1 MSKTAESHE
10 GLVKIRVPIL
20 GSARESGF
28 ESETLWAEPLGGR
41 RYRVWN
47 LPVFAYNLDMRA
59 VVECEPDPDGGF
71 PLAVRVVE
79 PGDCYAI
86 RLYFRDEASDAQLQE
101 VLNLLGSRRALLEK
115 YNRNLWAVG
124 LRSAEDY
131 EWAGPALQKY
141 VDADILEFESALQ
154 PDEPTLGDGRPTSAS
169 T

>member
-1 MSKTAESHE
+1 MTAEDHE
-10 GLVKIRVPIL
+10 GLVKIRVPLL

-28 ESETLWAEPLGGR
+28 ESETLWAEPLGDD

-47 LPVFAYNLDMRA
+47 VPVFAYNLDMRA

-71 PLAVRVVE
+71 PVAVRVVE

-86 RLYFRDEASDAQLQE
+86 RLYFRSDATDAQVHE
-101 VLNLLGSRRALLEK
+101 VLDLLGSRRALVEK

-124 LRSAEDY
+124 MRSAEDY

-141 VDADILEFESALQ
+141 VDTAILEFESAFQ
-154 PDEPTLGDGRPTSAS
+154 ADQPTLGEGRPTSAS